1 MFSAWR
7 PIALALP
14 LIALLA
20 IIVMF
25 FGIRDDPSSQK
36 VAARLSDTHDVRLIG
51 GDRPATLAMPF
62 GYDAAKPILLVVSL
76 HAYGSNAW
84 KHDQYLR
91 LSQAAS
97 LEGAA
102 ILLPQ
107 GLKDADGKRFW
118 NATDWCCDFAQTGVD
133 DVAYLRALIQEA
145 ETIIAIDRVAVVGHS
160 NGGFMAWRLA
170 CEGVPKLAAIAS
182 IASIA
187 GASAAEPPECEGAA
201 LVSALHLH
209 VRADEDELVR
219 YSGAN
224 GEDDYAGAVEAMR
237 RWAARAEC
245 DIEPA
250 ESQGAGNLERDVSGA
265 VVSTHRWEDG
275 CAGPSIIEIWTIDGG
290 DDSPDFDETIGARLV
305 GWLKSAPAAQ

>member
-36 VAARLSDTHDVRLIG
+36 VAARLSDTHEVRLLG
-51 GDRPATLAMPF
+51 EDRPATLALPF

-91 LSQAAS
+91 LSQATS

-118 NATDWCCDFAQTGVD
+118 NASDWCCDFAQTGVD

-145 ETIIAIDRVAVVGHS
+145 GTIITIDRVAVVGHS

-170 CEGVPKLAAIAS
+170 CEGVPKLVAIAS
-182 IASIA
+182 ITSIA
-187 GASAAEPPECEGAA
+187 GASAAEPPVCEGAA
-201 LVSALHLH
+201 PVSALHLH
-209 VRADEDELVR
+209 VGADEDELVR
-219 YSGAN
+219 YSGAD

-237 RWAARAEC
+237 RWAARAGCE
-245 DIEPA
+245 IGPPELQH
-250 ESQGAGNLERDVSGA
+250 EGNLERDVIGA
-265 VVSTHRWEDG
+265 VVSTRRWEDG
-275 CAGPSIIEIWTIDGG
+275 CAGPSIIEIWTIDSG
-290 DDSPDFDETIGARLV
+290 DDNPDFEETIGARIV

>member
-36 VAARLSDTHDVRLIG
+36 VAARLSDTHEVRLIG
-51 GDRPATLAMPF
+51 GDRPATLALPF
-62 GYDAAKPILLVVSL
+62 GFDAAKPILLVVSL

-91 LSQAAS
+91 LSQATS

-118 NATDWCCDFAQTGVD
+118 NASDWCCDFGQTGVD

-145 ETIIAIDRVAVVGHS
+145 ETIVTIDRVAVVGHS

-170 CEGVPKLAAIAS
+170 CEGVPKLVAIAS
-182 IASIA
+182 ITSIA
-187 GASAAEPPECEGAA
+187 GASAAEPPVCEGAA
-201 LVSALHLH
+201 PVSALHLH
-209 VRADEDELVR
+209 AGADEDELAG
-219 YSGAN
+219 YSGVK
-224 GEDDYAGAVEAMR
+224 GEDDYAAAVEAMR
-237 RWAARAEC
+237 RWAARAGCEI
-245 DIEPA
+245 DPA
-250 ESQGAGNLERDVSGA
+250 ELQGAGNLERDVSGA

-275 CAGPSIIEIWTIDGG
+275 CAGPSVIEIWTIDGG
-290 DDSPDFDETIGARLV
+290 DDNPDFDETIGARLV

>member
-20 IIVMF
+20 MIVMF

-36 VAARLSDTHDVRLIG
+36 VAARLSDTHDVRLLG
-51 GDRPATLAMPF
+51 GDRPATLALPF
-62 GYDAAKPILLVVSL
+62 GFDAAKPILLVVSL

-107 GLKDADGKRFW
+107 GLKDADGKHFW

-182 IASIA
+182 ITSIA
-187 GASAAEPPECEGAA
+187 GASAAEPPVCEGAA
-201 LVSALHLH
+201 PVSALHLH
-209 VRADEDELVR
+209 VGADEDELVR
-219 YSGAN
+219 YSGVD
-224 GEDDYAGAVEAMR
+224 GEDDYADAVEAMR
-237 RWAARAEC
+237 RWAARGGC
-245 DIEPA
+245 DIDLSEL
-250 ESQGAGNLERDVSGA
+250 QGAGNLERDVSGA

-290 DDSPDFDETIGARLV
+290 GDDPDFDETIGARLV

>member
-36 VAARLSDTHDVRLIG
+36 VAARLSDTHDVRLLG
-51 GDRPATLAMPF
+51 GDRPATLALPF

-91 LSQAAS
+91 LSQATS

-118 NATDWCCDFAQTGVD
+118 NASDWCCDFGQTGVD

-145 ETIIAIDRVAVVGHS
+145 ETIVAIDRVAVVGHS

-170 CEGVPKLAAIAS
+170 CEGVPKLVAIAS
-182 IASIA
+182 ITSIA
-187 GASAAEPPECEGAA
+187 GASAAEPPVCEGGCACLGAPPPRGRGRGRARGLQRRRRATTTTPA
-201 LVSALHLH
+201 LSKRCDAGPRAPG
-209 VRADEDELVR
+209 VRSTPLSCR
-219 YSGAN
+219 
-224 GEDDYAGAVEAMR
+224 
-237 RWAARAEC
+237 ARATSNETSVERSC
-245 DIEPA
+245 RPT
-250 ESQGAGNLERDVSGA
+250 AGKTGVRGRASSKSGR
-265 VVSTHRWEDG
+265 STAATTIPTSMKRSARASS
-275 CAGPSIIEIWTIDGG
+275 AG
-290 DDSPDFDETIGARLV
+290 
-305 GWLKSAPAAQ
+305 

>member
-20 IIVMF
+20 IIVLF

-51 GDRPATLAMPF
+51 GDRPATLALPF

-91 LSQAAS
+91 LSQATS

-118 NATDWCCDFAQTGVD
+118 NASDWCCDFAQTGVD

-145 ETIIAIDRVAVVGHS
+145 ETIITIDRVAVVGHS

-170 CEGVPKLAAIAS
+170 CEGVPKLVAIAS
-182 IASIA
+182 ITSIA
-187 GASAAEPPECEGAA
+187 GASAAEPPVCEGAA
-201 LVSALHLH
+201 PVSALHLH
-209 VRADEDELVR
+209 VGADEDELGGLQRRRMAKTTTPALSKRCDAGPRAPGVTSSPLSR
-219 YSGAN
+219 SARATSN
-224 GEDDYAGAVEAMR
+224 GTSVEQSCRPIAGKT
-237 RWAARAEC
+237 AARGRASSKSGRSMAATT
-245 DIEPA
+245 IPTSMKRSA
-250 ESQGAGNLERDVSGA
+250 RGSSAG
-265 VVSTHRWEDG
+265 
-275 CAGPSIIEIWTIDGG
+275 
-290 DDSPDFDETIGARLV
+290 
-305 GWLKSAPAAQ
+305 

>member
-1 MFSAWR
+1 MLRATR
-7 PIALALP
+7 PILLAAP

-20 IIVMF
+20 IIVLF

-36 VAARLSDTHDVRLIG
+36 VAARLSDTHEVRLIG
-51 GDRPATLAMPF
+51 GDRPATLALPF
-62 GYDAAKPILLVVSL
+62 RYDAARPILLVVSL

-91 LSQAAS
+91 LSQASS

-145 ETIIAIDRVAVVGHS
+145 ETIVAIDRVAVVGHS

-170 CEGVPKLAAIAS
+170 CEGAPKLVAIAS
-182 IASIA
+182 ITSIA
-187 GASAAEPPECEGAA
+187 GASAAEPPVCEGAA
-201 LVSALHLH
+201 PVSALHLH
-209 VRADEDELVR
+209 VGADEDELAR
-219 YSGAN
+219 YSGAS
-224 GEDDYAGAVEAMR
+224 GEDAYAGAVEAMR
-237 RWAARAEC
+237 RWAARTGC
-245 DIEPA
+245 DVDPSELQR
-250 ESQGAGNLERDVSGA
+250 EGNLERDVSGA
-265 VVSTHRWEDG
+265 VVSTRRWEEG

-290 DDSPDFDETIGARLV
+290 DDSPDFDETTGARLV

>member
-91 LSQAAS
+91 LSQATS

-118 NATDWCCDFAQTGVD
+118 NASDWCCDFGRTGVD

-145 ETIIAIDRVAVVGHS
+145 ETTVTIDRVAVVGHS

-170 CEGVPKLAAIAS
+170 CEGVPKLVAIAS

-187 GASAAEPPECEGAA
+187 GASAAEPPVCEGASP
-201 LVSALHLH
+201 VSALHLH
-209 VRADEDELVR
+209 VGADEDELAG
-219 YSGAN
+219 YSGVK
-224 GEDDYAGAVEAMR
+224 GDDDYAAAVEAMR
-237 RWAARAEC
+237 RWAARAGCE
-245 DIEPA
+245 INPA
-250 ESQGAGNLERDVSGA
+250 ELQRAGTLERDVSGA

-275 CAGPSIIEIWTIDGG
+275 CAGPSIIEIWTIDSG
-290 DDSPDFDETIGARLV
+290 DHNPDFDETIGARLV